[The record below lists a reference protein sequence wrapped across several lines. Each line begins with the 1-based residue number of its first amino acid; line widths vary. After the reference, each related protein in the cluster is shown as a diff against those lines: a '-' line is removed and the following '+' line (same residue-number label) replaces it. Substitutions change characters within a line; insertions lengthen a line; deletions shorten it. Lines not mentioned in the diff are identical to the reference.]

1 MTSILSATQNRQIER
16 TFMFTQD
23 NSGALSRDE
32 FAYILRK
39 LGEPLTDF
47 EVDEILD
54 HFDRDGSGEIDFDG
68 KKSTG

>member
-1 MTSILSATQNRQIER
+1 
-16 TFMFTQD
+16 MFTQD